1 MMRLMNKELAESLEK
16 YPLYSQD
23 GKKAD
28 AVVVA
33 KYFFPLTALTWYV
46 TEGRKEDDDYLF
58 FGLVVGTD
66 TSAEMGY
73 FSLSQL
79 MDLNVCGLKV
89 ERDMYFKKGC
99 LIRLKDMNIRVNIAI
114 MSHLSDAQAMLDF
127 GLKKEAN
134 SEINL
139 AKAILLA
146 HPNTDD
152 WATEDELNEI
162 VSRTRQ

>member
-89 ERDMYFKKGC
+89 ERDMFFKPKKLGEICNKSVKEYIDHYFK
-99 LIRLKDMNIRVNIAI
+99 
-114 MSHLSDAQAMLDF
+114 
-127 GLKKEAN
+127 
-134 SEINL
+134 
-139 AKAILLA
+139 
-146 HPNTDD
+146 
-152 WATEDELNEI
+152 ED
-162 VSRTRQ
+162 

>member
-1 MMRLMNKELAESLEK
+1 MDLKRKVCPSWESDKNNIHKSVSIMRLMTKELAESLEK
-16 YPLYSQD
+16 YPIYSQD

-46 TEGRKEDDDYLF
+46 TEGRKEEDDYLF

-79 MDLNVCGLKV
+79 LDINVCGLKV
-89 ERDMYFKKGC
+89 ERDMYFKPRK
-99 LIRLKDMNIRVNIAI
+99 L
-114 MSHLSDAQAMLDF
+114 
-127 GLKKEAN
+127 
-134 SEINL
+134 SEICH
-139 AKAILLA
+139 KPVKEYID
-146 HPNTDD
+146 HYFK
-152 WATEDELNEI
+152 ED
-162 VSRTRQ
+162 

>member
-1 MMRLMNKELAESLEK
+1 MRLMNKELAESLEK

-33 KYFFPLTALTWYV
+33 KYFFPATALTWYV

-79 MDLNVCGLKV
+79 LAINVYGLRV
-89 ERDMYFKKGC
+89 ERDMYFKPRK
-99 LIRLKDMNIRVNIAI
+99 L
-114 MSHLSDAQAMLDF
+114 
-127 GLKKEAN
+127 
-134 SEINL
+134 SEIC
-139 AKAILLA
+139 KEYID
-146 HPNTDD
+146 HYFK
-152 WATEDELNEI
+152 ED
-162 VSRTRQ
+162 

>member
-1 MMRLMNKELAESLEK
+1 MRLMNKELAESLEK

-33 KYFFPLTALTWYV
+33 RYFFPATALTWYV

-79 MDLNVCGLKV
+79 LAINVYGLRV
-89 ERDMYFKKGC
+89 ERDMYFKPRK
-99 LIRLKDMNIRVNIAI
+99 L
-114 MSHLSDAQAMLDF
+114 
-127 GLKKEAN
+127 
-134 SEINL
+134 SEICH
-139 AKAILLA
+139 KPVKEYID
-146 HPNTDD
+146 HYFK
-152 WATEDELNEI
+152 ED
-162 VSRTRQ
+162 

>member
-1 MMRLMNKELAESLEK
+1 MIITFNSIMRLMNKELAESLEK

-33 KYFFPLTALTWYV
+33 KYFFPATALTWYV

-79 MDLNVCGLKV
+79 LAINVYGLRV
-89 ERDMYFKKGC
+89 ERDMYFKPRK
-99 LIRLKDMNIRVNIAI
+99 L
-114 MSHLSDAQAMLDF
+114 
-127 GLKKEAN
+127 
-134 SEINL
+134 SEICH
-139 AKAILLA
+139 KPVKEYI
-146 HPNTDD
+146 DYYFK
-152 WATEDELNEI
+152 ED
-162 VSRTRQ
+162 

>member
-1 MMRLMNKELAESLEK
+1 MRLMNKELADSLDK

-33 KYFFPLTALTWYV
+33 KYFFPATALTWYV

-79 MDLNVCGLKV
+79 LAINVYGLRV
-89 ERDMYFKKGC
+89 ERDMYFKP
-99 LIRLKDMNIRVNIAI
+99 
-114 MSHLSDAQAMLDF
+114 
-127 GLKKEAN
+127 KKL
-134 SEINL
+134 SEICH
-139 AKAILLA
+139 KPVKEYID
-146 HPNTDD
+146 HYFK
-152 WATEDELNEI
+152 ED
-162 VSRTRQ
+162 

>member
-1 MMRLMNKELAESLEK
+1 MRLMSKELAESLE
-16 YPLYSQD
+16 
-23 GKKAD
+23 KKAD

-89 ERDMYFKKGC
+89 ERDMYFKP
-99 LIRLKDMNIRVNIAI
+99 
-114 MSHLSDAQAMLDF
+114 
-127 GLKKEAN
+127 KKLG
-134 SEINL
+134 EICN
-139 AKAILLA
+139 KSVKEYID
-146 HPNTDD
+146 HYFK
-152 WATEDELNEI
+152 ED
-162 VSRTRQ
+162 

>member
-1 MMRLMNKELAESLEK
+1 MRLMNKELAESL
-16 YPLYSQD
+16 PLYSQD

-33 KYFFPLTALTWYV
+33 KYFFPATALTWYV

-79 MDLNVCGLKV
+79 LAINVYGLRV
-89 ERDMYFKKGC
+89 ERDMYFKP
-99 LIRLKDMNIRVNIAI
+99 
-114 MSHLSDAQAMLDF
+114 
-127 GLKKEAN
+127 KKLG
-134 SEINL
+134 EICN
-139 AKAILLA
+139 KSVKEYID
-146 HPNTDD
+146 HYFK
-152 WATEDELNEI
+152 ED
-162 VSRTRQ
+162 